1 MKTEECFKVIFGE
14 GDIAKHMQELNAY
27 KLPLNFINEEDNHI
41 SKPKNDQYMKKLD
54 NTENNVFETEDS
66 TVSLVNDIQL
76 LAEEEKYVKNVA
88 VTIAN

>member
-1 MKTEECFKVIFGE
+1 
-14 GDIAKHMQELNAY
+14 MQELNAY

-41 SKPKNDQYMKKLD
+41 SKPKNDQYMN
-54 NTENNVFETEDS
+54 NTDNNVFETEDS

-76 LAEEEKYVKNVA
+76 LAEEERYAKNVA